1 VSSGR
6 ILKTV
11 GALLFLVGLLT
22 SPVKRFALRCWS
34 NPAGWL
40 ETQCEQFRQFHSPW
54 GYAFLFAGMVMI
66 VVGVLDR
73 RRKKN
78 HDV

>member
-1 VSSGR
+1 MKSQRWLST
-6 ILKTV
+6 I
-11 GALLFLVGLLT
+11 GALFFLAGLLT

-54 GYAFLFAGMVMI
+54 GYALLAAGLLIILVTTFKRPREK
-66 VVGVLDR
+66 DR
-73 RRKKN
+73 
-78 HDV
+78 DV